1 MTELG
6 CNSNLGKENKYK
18 VSEIFF
24 SFQGEGL
31 YTGYPAVF
39 VRFFGCNLQCNFG
52 GKTEAQNI
60 DKLEDFVVPVRG
72 CDSGYAWMKEMAHLT
87 KEMTIEEIC
96 DEIVRLAP
104 EDGMSDMAVVYT
116 GGEPLLKQDAIIGIY
131 DELFEREEFGNRA
144 VTHIIETNGTIG
156 VDSRFDDRN
165 FHYSISPKL
174 KSVTNEPSG
183 IKYSSLQNLIN
194 SQRDSN
200 FILKFV
206 LDDNVESWNELEEVV
221 SRLEQLCFG
230 DIRNYVYIMPMGAT
244 SEQQSDEQV
253 ERIALRAIRLGYK
266 VSLRTHVY
274 VFKNKV
280 GS

>member
-1 MTELG
+1 M
-6 CNSNLGKENKYK
+6 ENKKYK

-52 GKTEAQNI
+52 GKTEAQDIRN
-60 DKLEDFVVPVRG
+60 LEDFVVPERG
-72 CDSGYAWMKEMAHLT
+72 CDSGYAWMKEMEHLAT
-87 KEMTIEEIC
+87 EMTIEEIV

-104 EDGMSDMAVVYT
+104 EDGESDVAIVYT
-116 GGEPLLKQDAIIGIY
+116 GGEPLLRQDAIISIY
-131 DELFEREEFGNRA
+131 DELYERAEFENR
-144 VTHIIETNGTIG
+144 VLVHIIETNGTVG
-156 VDSRFDDRN
+156 VDTRFDDRG

-183 IKYSSLQNLIN
+183 IKYPALQNLIN
-194 SQRDSN
+194 SQMDSN

-206 LDDNVESWNELEEVV
+206 LDDDVTSWNELEDVV
-221 SRLEQLCFG
+221 SNIERLCYG
-230 DIRNYVYIMPMGAT
+230 DIRNHVYIMPIGAT
-244 SEQQSDEQV
+244 AEQQTDDSI
-253 ERIALRAIRLGYK
+253 ERICLRAIRLGYK

-274 VFKNKV
+274 VFANKV
-280 GS
+280 GR

>member
-1 MTELG
+1 M
-6 CNSNLGKENKYK
+6 
-18 VSEIFF
+18 
-24 SFQGEGL
+24 
-31 YTGYPAVF
+31 
-39 VRFFGCNLQCNFG
+39 
-52 GKTEAQNI
+52 
-60 DKLEDFVVPVRG
+60 
-72 CDSGYAWMKEMAHLT
+72 
-87 KEMTIEEIC
+87 
-96 DEIVRLAP
+96 
-104 EDGMSDMAVVYT
+104 
-116 GGEPLLKQDAIIGIY
+116 
-131 DELFEREEFGNRA
+131 
-144 VTHIIETNGTIG
+144 
-156 VDSRFDDRN
+156 
-165 FHYSISPKL
+165 
-174 KSVTNEPSG
+174 
-183 IKYSSLQNLIN
+183 IN